1 MLAVIKTSLY
11 YYLREFKDVGVNRV
25 SVGVQVCEA
34 WEYRYVKHANKMS
47 HFLNKIL
54 EQMHTAIG
62 NIWKYFMWYV

>member
-34 WEYRYVKHANKMS
+34 
-47 HFLNKIL
+47 
-54 EQMHTAIG
+54 
-62 NIWKYFMWYV
+62 